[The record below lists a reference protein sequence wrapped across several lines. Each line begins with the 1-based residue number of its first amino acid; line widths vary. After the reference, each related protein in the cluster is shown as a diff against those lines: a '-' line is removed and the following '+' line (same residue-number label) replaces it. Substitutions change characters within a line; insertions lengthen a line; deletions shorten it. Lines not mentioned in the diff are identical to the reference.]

1 MANKELQDYL
11 AQDGFEVIDDFLPEH
26 RKRRDCRKTIEA
38 FLDSGNQNMG
48 KRIDDRNELLYTYTA
63 LRHWL
68 KRNERPVIVSRR
80 DNMLILS
87 RKEEEWTE

>member
-1 MANKELQDYL
+1 MTNKELQDYL
-11 AQDGFEVIDDFLPEH
+11 AQDGFEVIDDFLPEY

-63 LRHWL
+63 LRNWI
-68 KRNERPVIVSRR
+68 KRNGNGCPVIVSRR

-87 RKEEEWTE
+87 RKEEE